1 MHISNNELNDV
12 GVLTWK
18 YIPSLFISATLTP
31 YRIEFY
37 SDGYEFLSAT
47 GAGDEGDTI
56 TATMSRNGVRLTY
69 FQTDC

>member
-1 MHISNNELNDV
+1 MKIH
-12 GVLTWK
+12 TFFF
-18 YIPSLFISATLTP
+18 FISATLTP

-37 SDGYEFLSAT
+37 SDGYELL
-47 GAGDEGDTI
+47 GAAGNEGDTI